1 MSQQINLFNPIFLKQ
16 KKYFSSRTMAQSL
29 GLIVLGVVLVAVY
42 ANYRLS
48 KLRTE
53 SVSVAM
59 QLSVAQSQLA
69 KLNATLEPRQ
79 KSKTLGDEILKNEAQ
94 VQNLR
99 QIFETLNKGEFGNTK
114 GYSDYLRA
122 YSRQIV
128 TGVWLTGI
136 SITGAGNEIGIT
148 GRATKPEL
156 VPNYINRLKGE
167 VIMQGKTF
175 ATLEMGVPHVDDN
188 NSNNP
193 TGKKATGLANFID
206 FNLQSSPM
214 GKESAGDVTSGTGA
228 K

>member
-1 MSQQINLFNPIFLKQ
+1 VSQQINLFNPIFLKQ
-16 KKYFSSRTMAQSL
+16 KKYFSARTMAQSL
-29 GLIVLGVVLVAVY
+29 GLILLGVALVAVY
-42 ANYRLS
+42 ANYQLF

-53 SVSVAM
+53 SVSAAM
-59 QLSVAQSQLA
+59 QLNVAQSQLA

-79 KSKTLGDEILKNEAQ
+79 KSKTLDNEILRSEAQ
-94 VQNLR
+94 MQNLR
-99 QIFETLNKGEFGNTK
+99 QILETLNKGEFGNTK

-128 TGVWLTGI
+128 AGVWLTGI

-156 VPNYINRLKGE
+156 VPNYINRLKSE

-175 ATLEMGVPHVDDN
+175 STLEMRVPQVDDN
-188 NSNNP
+188 SSNSP
-193 TGKKATGLANFID
+193 TGKKPAGLANFID

-214 GKESAGDVTSGTGA
+214 GKESAGDVTSGVGA